1 MSAKRPTLDVDAIVR
16 IASYAELTLLENRL
30 RDLGFRGLHAA
41 CAPMHRPAVRRSGM
55 RREPKSAKMKSGS
68 SPLLIFSRRS
78 AKRFSRA
85 RQERL
90 RSHDMGWIVTVVDGR
105 PEIVDEVRLTAADF
119 EKWLGEEFRVLLSN
133 RDFREALPGHRL
145 SDAAGSSGVSVG

>member
-1 MSAKRPTLDVDAIVR
+1 
-16 IASYAELTLLENRL
+16 
-30 RDLGFRGLHAA
+30 
-41 CAPMHRPAVRRSGM
+41 
-55 RREPKSAKMKSGS
+55 
-68 SPLLIFSRRS
+68 
-78 AKRFSRA
+78 
-85 RQERL
+85 
-90 RSHDMGWIVTVVDGR
+90 MGWIVTVVDGR